1 VPAVERAAQV
11 ALLER
16 AVQVA
21 LLGRVAPAALLE
33 GAARP
38 EQATRTTLLVFSRP
52 AAQAKTL
59 STPRVRALARAP
71 AQAPPTNKFR
81 SEAGASSSAARA
93 NISARLKRPIAR
105 EPRLWR
111 LSCLIW
117 TMPSAGAADPR
128 AVVTGPIAL
137 SFVDDRTDRVCGNLL
152 AFGRGALVKG
162 GGGAYPGFVE
172 SGIRCI
178 WPGGA

>member
-21 LLGRVAPAALLE
+21 LLGRVAPAALPG

-93 NISARLKRPIAR
+93 NISARLKPDR
-105 EPRLWR
+105 E
-111 LSCLIW
+111 
-117 TMPSAGAADPR
+117 R
-128 AVVTGPIAL
+128 AEAL
-137 SFVDDRTDRVCGNLL
+137 AVKLFDLDH
-152 AFGRGALVKG
+152 AQRGG
-162 GGGAYPGFVE
+162 
-172 SGIRCI
+172 C
-178 WPGGA
+178 